1 VIVGGV
7 GSSVHVAVL
16 DVVEVFPQISVA
28 VKVLVWDLEHPV
40 LDMLLFETVIVGAP
54 HASVAVAVPNA
65 ALIADD
71 TGLQPNVSGL
81 PVALM
86 KGDV

>member
-1 VIVGGV
+1 MVGGV

-16 DVVEVFPQISVA
+16 IVVEVFPQISVA

-40 LDMLLFETVIVGAP
+40 LDMPLFETVTVGIP
-54 HASVAVAVPNA
+54 QASVAVADPNA

-71 TGLQPNVSGL
+71 EGLHPIVGEL

-86 KGDV
+86 KGAV